1 MRPSKFLPVLVVDDS
16 RTTSAVIRACL
27 NELGVDNVD
36 EVDCGEA
43 ALRMIGFK
51 NYGVII
57 SDWHMEPVNGPDL
70 LKQVRARTGAIKP
83 KFAFVTMDDRWS
95 NITTARV
102 LGADA
107 FIVKPDNPGAL
118 RGKIGAFINACAAGR
133 PG

>member
-1 MRPSKFLPVLVVDDS
+1 MRASKFLPVLVVDDS

-27 NELGVDNVD
+27 NELGVENID
-36 EVDCGEA
+36 EVSSGEA
-43 ALRMIGFK
+43 ALRMLEVK

-83 KFAFVTMDDRWS
+83 RFAFVTMDDRWA

-118 RGKIGAFINACAAGR
+118 RGKIGAFINACA
-133 PG
+133 

>member
-27 NELGVDNVD
+27 NDLGVDNID
-36 EVDCGEA
+36 EVSSGEA
-43 ALRMIGFK
+43 AMRMLDVK

-70 LKQVRARTGAIKP
+70 LKHVRARTGSIKP
-83 KFAFVTMDDRWS
+83 RFAFVTMDDRWA

-107 FIVKPDNPGAL
+107 FIVKPDTPGAL
-118 RGKIGAFINACAAGR
+118 RGKIGAFINACR
-133 PG
+133 